1 MHCNTMTQ
9 QTHSFLFFPRCIFRK
24 DILGKGIARPP
35 KVSDANI
42 ERSMRTTFLQIC
54 NLNTILTRYT
64 TLSSSFLAL
73 FYWHNLNRWSNY
85 LILLH
90 HDMPCYVAVLRYYIF
105 VIIIVFRGWNEI
117 CWDEIYLW
125 RDKIWDNQAW
135 NYLLN
140 GVWIDEAM
148 FRSQPNG

>member
-1 MHCNTMTQ
+1 MCTIETKYVFSTLSLCLAYVLKSKRYRHNSCIVIQWRNR
-9 QTHSFLFFPRCIFRK
+9 HKFFSFFSRCIFRK
-24 DILGKGIARPP
+24 DILGKGINRPP

-54 NLNTILTRYT
+54 NLNTILTRCT

-90 HDMPCYVAVLRYYIF
+90 HDMPCYVAVLRYYT
-105 VIIIVFRGWNEI
+105 
-117 CWDEIYLW
+117 
-125 RDKIWDNQAW
+125 
-135 NYLLN
+135 
-140 GVWIDEAM
+140 M
-148 FRSQPNG
+148 FSW

>member
-1 MHCNTMTQ
+1 MLKSSKYRHNSCIVIQWRNR
-9 QTHSFLFFPRCIFRK
+9 HKFCSFLSRCIFRK
-24 DILGKGIARPP
+24 GFNRPP

-54 NLNTILTRYT
+54 NLNTILTRCT

-90 HDMPCYVAVLRYYIF
+90 HETFRVMLQYFSFFRNIRIKYSWEYVLSSHREKMF
-105 VIIIVFRGWNEI
+105 GKLIVVNKHIKG
-117 CWDEIYLW
+117 
-125 RDKIWDNQAW
+125 
-135 NYLLN
+135 
-140 GVWIDEAM
+140 
-148 FRSQPNG
+148 